1 MIEKDFAERLKKAKS
16 QADIEQLQKE
26 RLQMRAGRAGGQDR
40 VASAPHGE
48 GRRREEGPGRPQLQE
63 ARHSGRPD
71 ARALAPATVP
81 TDRMSSRMSL
91 ADELYEAQRSR
102 LLALLQKLSYE
113 QREVTLAS
121 GAKSNFYIDC
131 KQTVLTAEGH
141 FLVGSLFGR
150 ILATR
155 APDVEA
161 IGGVSVG
168 ADPLASAVSTLSFV
182 AGRPLPAF
190 YVRKEAKG
198 HGTGAWI
205 EGTKSLR
212 SGMPVAILED
222 VVTTGGSAL
231 KAIARVR
238 EHGLKVGIILGIV
251 DREEGGREVLEK
263 EAPLVT
269 LFRRSDFL

>member
-1 MIEKDFAERLKKAKS
+1 MSIGEDLF
-16 QADIEQLQKE
+16 EQNRK
-26 RLQMRAGRAGGQDR
+26 
-40 VASAPHGE
+40 
-48 GRRREEGPGRPQLQE
+48 
-63 ARHSGRPD
+63 
-71 ARALAPATVP
+71 
-81 TDRMSSRMSL
+81 
-91 ADELYEAQRSR
+91 R
-102 LLALLQKLSYE
+102 LLALLTELSYE

-131 KQTVLTAEGH
+131 KQAVLTAEGH
-141 FLVGSLFGR
+141 FLVASCFGR
-150 ILATR
+150 LLTER

-161 IGGVSVG
+161 IGGVTMG

-198 HGTGAWI
+198 HGTGQWI

-212 SGMPVAILED
+212 PGMRVAILED

-238 EHGLKVGIILGIV
+238 EHGLVVAAILGLV
-251 DREEGGREVLEK
+251 DREEGGRAVLEK
-263 EAPLVT
+263 EAPLYT
-269 LFRRSDFL
+269 LFRRRDFP